1 MTTTAINT
9 VVKLMETLP
18 ETTQNLIAEQLP
30 EFLADLQDEM
40 RWDATFA
47 KNQSQLIQQA
57 RLAKQ
62 QIAAGKAQVLD
73 INQL

>member
-47 KNQSQLIQQA
+47 KNQSRLVQQTG
-57 RLAKQ
+57 LAKQ
-62 QIAAGKAQVLD
+62 QIASGKAKILD
-73 INQL
+73 IDQL

>member
-1 MTTTAINT
+1 MTTAAINT
-9 VVKLMETLP
+9 VVKLMENLP

-30 EFLADLQDEM
+30 NFLADLQDEM
-40 RWDATFA
+40 RWDASFA
-47 KNQSQLIQQA
+47 KNQTKLIQQA

-62 QIAAGKAQVLD
+62 QIAAGKAQTLD